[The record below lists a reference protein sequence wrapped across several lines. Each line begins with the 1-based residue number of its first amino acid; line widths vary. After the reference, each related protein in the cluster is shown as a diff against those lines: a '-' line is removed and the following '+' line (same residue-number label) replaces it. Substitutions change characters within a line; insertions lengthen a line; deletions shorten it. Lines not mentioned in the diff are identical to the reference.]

1 MKLAK
6 TIQLDIS
13 DTHVFDNPAVVHE
26 WAISGT
32 FAYVDSDPSDWSRKQ
47 QLAFRTAWLG
57 IGSFGN
63 STFVQVTEISEQEY
77 KLAIQT
83 LAKYLIEEYNAPS
96 QEVATEAA
104 RQEIDDMATLC
115 NHPPGTLLAIER
127 AITGQNITENTRVL
141 TPADKPAPAKIWTI
155 SEDDE

>member
-6 TIQLDIS
+6 TIQFDIS
-13 DTHVFDNPAVVHE
+13 DTQVFERAAAVQE

-32 FAYVDSDPSDWSRKQ
+32 FTFVDSDPDEWPRKQ
-47 QLAFRTAWLG
+47 RLAFRTAWLG

-63 STFVQVTEISEQEY
+63 STFVQVADISASEY
-77 KLAIQT
+77 ELAIEV
-83 LAKYLIEEYNAPS
+83 LAKYLVEKFNAPNREAAA
-96 QEVATEAA
+96 QAA

-127 AITGQNITENTRVL
+127 EITGQNITERTRVL
-141 TPADKPAPAKIWTI
+141 TPADKSAPARIWTI
-155 SEDDE
+155 VEDD

>member
-13 DTHVFDNPAVVHE
+13 DTHAFDHPAEVHE

-32 FAYVDSDPSDWSRKQ
+32 FAFVDSDPADWSRKQ

-63 STFVQVTEISEQEY
+63 STFVQVTEISAQEY
-77 KLAIQT
+77 ELAIQT
-83 LAKYLIEEYNAPS
+83 LAMYLTKEYNAPNL
-96 QEVATEAA
+96 EVATQAA
-104 RQEIDDMATLC
+104 TQEIDDMATLC
-115 NHPPGTLLAIER
+115 DHPPGTLLAIER
-127 AITGQNITENTRVL
+127 AINRKNITEKTRVL
-141 TPADKPAPAKIWTI
+141 TPSDKPALANIWTI
-155 SEDDE
+155 VEDD

>member
-6 TIQLDIS
+6 TIQFDIS
-13 DTHVFDNPAVVHE
+13 DTQIFERAAAVQE

-32 FAYVDSDPSDWSRKQ
+32 FSFVDSDPDAWPRKQ
-47 QLAFRTAWLG
+47 RLAFRTSWLG

-63 STFVQVTEISEQEY
+63 STFVQVADISASEYEQ
-77 KLAIQT
+77 AIEV
-83 LAKYLIEEYNAPS
+83 LAKYLVQKFNAPNP
-96 QEVATEAA
+96 EAAAEAA

-127 AITGQNITENTRVL
+127 EITGQNITDRTRVL
-141 TPADKPAPAKIWTI
+141 KPADKSPHSRIWTI
-155 SEDDE
+155 VEDD